1 MGLNNFKIG
10 TKLTASFVL
19 VAAIFVGVGVF
30 TLFSISSLGDLQDAG
45 AQRAKDAVTI
55 TEFEEQVGNAYGII
69 ADAMINRNIKQS
81 KKDFDDFKVETK
93 KELAVISQLVDTEK
107 EKDLVRQYETF
118 IWEYVAIFEK
128 EMLPILE
135 KEESIEARMKDSME
149 IMKMVIRVQ
158 SVYAVMADAII
169 NRDLASTRKDWAVVV
184 RDAREDMNRV
194 KELVDTDEERRL
206 ADQFIESYKE
216 YLSVFENRLLPLL
229 SSGAVD
235 TGKVR
240 ELDGMLDKHRAG
252 ALENLSKINASLEK
266 ETLAII
272 KEEQQLRAL
281 DAKIDEARSK
291 TVIPLAKIVESLQA
305 EQAEGDKLY
314 DKTSSSTWTISM

>member
-107 EKDLVRQYETF
+107 EKDLVRQ
-118 IWEYVAIFEK
+118 
-128 EMLPILE
+128 
-135 KEESIEARMKDSME
+135 
-149 IMKMVIRVQ
+149 
-158 SVYAVMADAII
+158 
-169 NRDLASTRKDWAVVV
+169 
-184 RDAREDMNRV
+184 
-194 KELVDTDEERRL
+194 
-206 ADQFIESYKE
+206 
-216 YLSVFENRLLPLL
+216 
-229 SSGAVD
+229 
-235 TGKVR
+235 
-240 ELDGMLDKHRAG
+240 
-252 ALENLSKINASLEK
+252 
-266 ETLAII
+266 
-272 KEEQQLRAL
+272 
-281 DAKIDEARSK
+281 
-291 TVIPLAKIVESLQA
+291 
-305 EQAEGDKLY
+305 
-314 DKTSSSTWTISM
+314 